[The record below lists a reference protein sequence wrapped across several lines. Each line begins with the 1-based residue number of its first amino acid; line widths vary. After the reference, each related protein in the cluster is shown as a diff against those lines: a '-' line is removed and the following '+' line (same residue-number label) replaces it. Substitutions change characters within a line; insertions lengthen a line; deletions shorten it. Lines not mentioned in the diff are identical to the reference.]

1 MSITTNSTREKIWDA
16 LISAGTTIAGAAGI
30 MGNLQAESVG
40 CLPSRV
46 QALLIQRYKEEGFH
60 SWPYGLYDE
69 KTSQLYTKQVDNG
82 TISKA
87 EFLSPRQYTGKSH
100 QYGYGLAQWTTK
112 ARKERLWSFT
122 KEKGKSIADAEGQIE
137 CLVYELKNVFP
148 SVWNVVSTT
157 SSVETASDIV
167 LTKFEAPANANNL
180 KTTRRGYS
188 KEYYELYKNRKKGA
202 EKKQEEETK
211 DNMGRK
217 ITVKEILERASAY
230 VGYEQKKSNKNLES
244 FHANK
249 GAANFQK
256 FQPLAGAGNGDE
268 WCQYFVDGIFVE
280 TSGSIKNAQKL
291 LYMDTAKSYMT
302 GYTPQ
307 GKEYF
312 VKAKRWYT
320 TPQPG
325 DVIYFYSS
333 GKGRVGHTGLVEK
346 VDTKNKVVYTI
357 EGNTR
362 VDTYAENG
370 GCVARHSY
378 SYKSIGGTNRV
389 NGFGRPNY
397 EGVEVDTAA
406 KPLPNSGSSST
417 EDSSSSVLEK
427 GSFGAAVKTLQ
438 TMLNA
443 CGYNCGEV
451 DGSFGN
457 KTLSA
462 LKAFQKT
469 NGLVVDG
476 QYGPKSKAALEAAYK
491 NKQSSSTPVTPAPAD
506 SSTSKTI
513 PINTTGKYNETAKA
527 QGKINATLL
536 NIRKGPGTNYSN
548 LTSYP
553 TLALNHQVDIC
564 DAIRNASTGKIW
576 YYIGINGN
584 KGYKHGFASSEY
596 ITII

>member
-1 MSITTNSTREKIWDA
+1 MSITTNSTKEKIWDA
-16 LISAGTTIAGAAGI
+16 LISAGVTVAGAAGI

-60 SWPYGLYDE
+60 SWPYGLYDQ
-69 KTSQLYTKQVDNG
+69 KTSQLYTKEVDEG

-137 CLVYELKNVFP
+137 CLIYELKNIFP
-148 SVWNVVSTT
+148 SVWDVVSKT

-167 LTKFEAPANANNL
+167 LTKFEAPANANSL

-188 KEYYELYKNRKKGA
+188 KEYYELYKNRKNNTIKQ
-202 EKKQEEETK
+202 QEEKK

-230 VGYEQKKSNKNLES
+230 VGYEQKKSNKDLES

-249 GAANFQK
+249 GAANYQK

-280 TSGSIKNAQKL
+280 TAGSIKNAQKL
-291 LYMDTAKSYMT
+291 LYMDTSKSYMT

-346 VDTKNKVVYTI
+346 VDTANKVVYTI

-397 EGVEVDTAA
+397 EGVEVNTAA
-406 KPLPNSGSSST
+406 KPLPNRGSSST
-417 EDSSSSVLEK
+417 EDSSSSILEK

-443 CGYNCGEV
+443 CGYNCGDV
-451 DGSFGN
+451 DGDFGS
-457 KTLSA
+457 KTDSA
-462 LKAFQKT
+462 LRAFQKAH
-469 NGLVVDG
+469 GLVVDG
-476 QYGPKSKAALEAAYK
+476 EYGPKSKAALEAVYK
-491 NKQSSSTPVTPAPAD
+491 AKQSSSTPVTPAPAD
-506 SSTSKTI
+506 SSASKTI
-513 PINTTGKYNETAKA
+513 PVNTSGVYNESAK
-527 QGKINATLL
+527 GKGRVNVHLL
-536 NIRKGPGTNYSN
+536 NVRKGPGAQYSN
-548 LTSYP
+548 LVSYP
-553 TLALNHQVDIC
+553 TISANTQVDIC
-564 DAIRNASTGKIW
+564 DAVKNPSTGVIW
-576 YYIGINGN
+576 YFIGISGN
-584 KGYKHGFASSEY
+584 KGYKRGFVNSNY
-596 ITII
+596 IDII

>member
-60 SWPYGLYDE
+60 SWPYGLYDQ

-137 CLVYELKNVFP
+137 CLVYELKNVFS

-188 KEYYELYKNRKKGA
+188 KEYYELYKNR
-202 EKKQEEETK
+202 T
-211 DNMGRK
+211 
-217 ITVKEILERASAY
+217 
-230 VGYEQKKSNKNLES
+230 
-244 FHANK
+244 NK

-451 DGSFGN
+451 DGSFGD

-462 LKAFQKT
+462 LKAFQKA

-527 QGKINATLL
+527 QGKVNATLL

-553 TLALNHQVDIC
+553 TLALNYQVDIC
-564 DAIRNASTGKIW
+564 DAIKNASTGKVW